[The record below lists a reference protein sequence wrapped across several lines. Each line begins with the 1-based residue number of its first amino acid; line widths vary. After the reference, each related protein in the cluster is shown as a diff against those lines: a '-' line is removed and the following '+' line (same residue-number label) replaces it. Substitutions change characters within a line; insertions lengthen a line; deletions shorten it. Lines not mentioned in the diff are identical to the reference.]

1 MRYLPDTNIVLRL
14 ASEDTEKH
22 ALVKQ
27 ALRQVAEQ
35 GDEIVLVPQVLY
47 EFWGVGTR
55 PQPVNGF
62 GWGVERARLEVE
74 ELLLQFPLLP
84 DTPLVFTTWLELV
97 TTHQVSGKQV
107 HDARLAAAALAHGLE
122 VLLTLN
128 GDDFKRFEVRT
139 VHPRDV
145 SA

>member
-14 ASEDTEKH
+14 ANEDTKEH
-22 ALVKQ
+22 TLVKQ

-55 PQPVNGF
+55 PQAVNGF
-62 GWGVERARLEVE
+62 GWGAERARLEVE

-84 DTPLVFTTWLELV
+84 DTPLVFSTWLELV

-122 VLLTLN
+122 SLFTLN